1 MTSASAPFPCAPPPP
16 EPRRFRRLAAPPA
29 GVSSSTTGLRAG
41 PGGGDVGIGMV
52 SPIFGRRTSA
62 RSAASTDGRPS
73 RIGSGSST
81 SSSSSISI
89 SSVSSISISSIPSSL
104 SSLSS
109 RAAPPVPDP
118 RRRCPP
124 RVPRRRLAGSRASR
138 RRCRCRCR
146 RCRCRRWSGRPTRS
160 WSLRRRQT
168 NRRQTNQGWSNRC
181 QTNQGW
187 SSRCLVESVLVESV
201 LNESVL
207 VESGVAVSVLIG
219 GVVDAA
225 GVPASAS
232 RCSMGWGF
240 PSEER
245 RMWALSARDHLPVAT
260 DLRDAMWFRRGRRAR
275 RGDRSMANARRMD
288 IEQMTLRVERICE
301 LYPRA
306 PRIAVRTATGPVG
319 RRGVSASGACAR
331 SGRARTSRSTR

>member
-1 MTSASAPFPCAPPPP
+1 MTSASAPFPCARPPP

-124 RVPRRRLAGSRASR
+124 RVPRRRLAGSRGVASSVPLSLSSVPLSSLVGSADPLVVVTATPNESAPNE
-138 RRCRCRCR
+138 
-146 RCRCRRWSGRPTRS
+146 SGMVESVPDES
-160 WSLRRRQT
+160 GMVESVLVAV
-168 NRRQTNQGWSNRC
+168 
-181 QTNQGW
+181 
-187 SSRCLVESVLVESV
+187 LVESVLVESV

-260 DLRDAMWFRRGRRAR
+260 DLRDAMWFRRGRPRSAR
-275 RGDRSMANARRMD
+275 RSFDG
-288 IEQMTLRVERICE
+288 E
-301 LYPRA
+301 
-306 PRIAVRTATGPVG
+306 
-319 RRGVSASGACAR
+319 
-331 SGRARTSRSTR
+331 RSTNGH